1 MGPSLNESGLY
12 LHRLDG
18 VVAFNNMQ
26 DEEIVNGCLQRQK
39 LASRKAWLLTIYMV
53 RIRLSDCQGEGG
65 IVKMVF
71 VSFFLARGSKKGDIH
86 TLEVV
91 SKFKA
96 CCQISE
102 ICTLMHRVVLPKALQ
117 PERGELSSFLSEK

>member
-71 VSFFLARGSKKGDIH
+71 VSFFFSKGKQKGGYPYTGGSVKIQ
-86 TLEVV
+86 
-91 SKFKA
+91 S
-96 CCQISE
+96 
-102 ICTLMHRVVLPKALQ
+102 M
-117 PERGELSSFLSEK
+117 LSDK